1 MDRLTVDTTQR
12 GFRDVFFSHGWRV
25 AFSNTDGLGNTK
37 DTVHKMERHMETEEA
52 FVLLQGTVHLVTA
65 GTEEFPQELT
75 SLQLEPNS
83 VYIIRKGEWHV
94 AVFEEE
100 SSALIVENEAE
111 SYSISFT
118 LTPEM
123 RRTINTLC

>member
-1 MDRLTVDTTQR
+1 MDGLTIDTTQR
-12 GFRDVFFSHGWRV
+12 GFRDVFFSNGWRV
-25 AFSNTDGLGNTK
+25 AFSNTDSLSNTK
-37 DTVHKMERHMETEEA
+37 DAVRKIERHMETEEA

-65 GTEEFPQELT
+65 GTEQFPQKLT

-83 VYIIRKGEWHV
+83 VYIMRRGEWHV

-100 SSALIVENEAE
+100 SSVLIIENEAD
-111 SYSISFT
+111 SYSISFE

-123 RRTINTLC
+123 RNAIDTLC

>member
-1 MDRLTVDTTQR
+1 MDRLMVDTTQR

-25 AFSNTDGLGNTK
+25 AFSNTDALGNTK
-37 DTVHKMERHMETEEA
+37 DTVRKMERHMETEEA

>member
-65 GTEEFPQELT
+65 ERKI
-75 SLQLEPNS
+75 SLKSSPACNLSRIQFIS
-83 VYIIRKGEWHV
+83 SGEGV
-94 AVFEEE
+94 AC
-100 SSALIVENEAE
+100 
-111 SYSISFT
+111 
-118 LTPEM
+118 
-123 RRTINTLC
+123 RRV

>member
-1 MDRLTVDTTQR
+1 
-12 GFRDVFFSHGWRV
+12 
-25 AFSNTDGLGNTK
+25 
-37 DTVHKMERHMETEEA
+37 METEEA
-52 FVLLQGTVHLVTA
+52 FVLLQGTVHVVTA